1 MATMADDL
9 GAPNLTER
17 PTVRPGEPAPD
28 FVLPALHD
36 TRTVALRDYRGKS
49 ALLLAIERGLFCPF
63 CRRHIA
69 HLGLAASKL
78 RALGVDVLSVVG
90 TPVARARMYLAA
102 RPAPVPMVAD
112 PTHSLHRA
120 YGLPRFP
127 STPETEARAAS
138 ALINPFGE
146 LPAPRPLKHLA
157 EEISRDD
164 PYEWTAADQE
174 AFDLGQ
180 MATTGQILIDRDGV
194 VRWVNVEGAGD
205 GLAGLGRFPSEKEL
219 LAAARAL

>member
-1 MATMADDL
+1 MASLAEDL

-17 PTVRPGEPAPD
+17 APVRPGEPAPD

-36 TRTVALRDYRGKS
+36 TRTVSLGDYRGKS
-49 ALLLAIERGLFCPF
+49 ALLLAVERGLFCPF

-69 HLGLAASKL
+69 HLGLTASKL
-78 RALGVDVLSVVG
+78 RALGVNVLSVVA
-90 TPVARARMYLAA
+90 TPVVRARKYLAT
-102 RPAPVPMVAD
+102 RPAPVPIVAD
-112 PTHSLHRA
+112 PTHSLHRS

-138 ALINPFGE
+138 AVIDPFGE
-146 LPAPRPLKHLA
+146 LPAPRPVKALA
-157 EEISRDD
+157 EAMSRDD

-174 AFDLGQ
+174 AYDLGQ
-180 MATTGQILIDRDGV
+180 IATTGQFLIDRDGIV
-194 VRWVNVEGAGD
+194 QWVNVEGAGD